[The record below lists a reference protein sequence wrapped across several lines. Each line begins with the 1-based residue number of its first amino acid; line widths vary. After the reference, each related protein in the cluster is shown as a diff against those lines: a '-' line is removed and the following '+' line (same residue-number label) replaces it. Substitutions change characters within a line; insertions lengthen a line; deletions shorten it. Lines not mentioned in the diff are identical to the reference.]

1 MMLVLT
7 IESGASILSINI
19 SIVNTNIMAF
29 NAALLGIFFLNNI
42 LCEPLLDPAAV
53 AEAGTVIAEASADY
67 VVDLLCGCGCRFVDV
82 KTCVPDTKKICK
94 DIVKSKCVTKDKV
107 ECKDE
112 YKKECKTV
120 YKDVCHTEKKKEC
133 KTEYKEVC
141 KPVYKPPTYA
151 APAYHGNDCKKVPEE
166 KCARIK
172 VPKCLTIPEETC
184 RDIPTKDCKE
194 VPTLTPTKKSVK
206 ECQRCETYEDLVIDI
221 TYEKSCQ
228 RHK

>member
-1 MMLVLT
+1 
-7 IESGASILSINI
+7 
-19 SIVNTNIMAF
+19 MAF
-29 NAALLGIFFLNNI
+29 NIALLGIFFLNNI
-42 LCEPLLDPAAV
+42 LCEPLLAPAAV

-112 YKKECKTV
+112 YKKQCKTI

-166 KCARIK
+166 KCAYVDEKKCKKVPEEQCSRKK

-194 VPTLTPTKKSVK
+194 VPTLTPTK
-206 ECQRCETYEDLVIDI
+206 
-221 TYEKSCQ
+221 
-228 RHK
+228 

>member
-1 MMLVLT
+1 MGQ
-7 IESGASILSINI
+7 SGASILNNNI
-19 SIVNTNIMAF
+19 SIVNNIMAVKTRT
-29 NAALLGIFFLNNI
+29 ALLAIFFINHVT
-42 LCEPLLDPAAV
+42 CEPLLDPAAV

-120 YKDVCHTEKKKEC
+120 YK
-133 KTEYKEVC
+133 EVC

-151 APAYHGNDCKKVPEE
+151 APAYH
-166 KCARIK
+166 
-172 VPKCLTIPEETC
+172 
-184 RDIPTKDCKE
+184 
-194 VPTLTPTKKSVK
+194 
-206 ECQRCETYEDLVIDI
+206 
-221 TYEKSCQ
+221 
-228 RHK
+228 